1 MLNDLKILNGTLELS
16 FNKYTYEY
24 TVIVDNNIN
33 TLDFVYKLEDNCNI
47 NINNNLLNN
56 YENIVTIDVY
66 NDENIETYTF
76 YVYKEATNYTSLID
90 NYKKSLEIVNNIEV
104 EPYKI
109 QLLVSG
115 IFLSIIIVFSI
126 LFRHKRNK

>member
-1 MLNDLKILNGTLELS
+1 MLNDLKILNGTLELT